1 MKLMPS
7 TEVARSERR
16 STTLSRALG
25 AGAFALGLLLCGGNP
40 AVAGGA
46 LIETTAPLA
55 DRSEESVK
63 AAVIAAIDKAVRGAS
78 AMGFAWF
85 QLRDAQV
92 TEHEVAVQI
101 LATDKDPGEVE
112 EVDPGAPPAPP
123 DASMDDGNVTG
134 EPGSGAPVAE
144 ASRLHI

>member
-1 MKLMPS
+1 M
-7 TEVARSERR
+7 
-16 STTLSRALG
+16 SRALV
-25 AGAFALGLLLCGGNP
+25 AAAVAFGLFLCGGR
-40 AVAGGA
+40 AALAGGA

-92 TEHEVAVQI
+92 TEDEVAIQI
-101 LATDKDPGEVE
+101 LATDQDPGQVE
-112 EVDPGAPPAPP
+112 EIVPGDSDAAPGAPA
-123 DASMDDGNVTG
+123 DDGDVAE
-134 EPGSGAPVAE
+134 EPGPGGPLAE
-144 ASRLHI
+144 ATRLHI

>member
-1 MKLMPS
+1 M
-7 TEVARSERR
+7 A
-16 STTLSRALG
+16 RALG
-25 AGAFALGLLLCGGNP
+25 VGALALGLFLLGNNP
-40 AVAGGA
+40 AGAGGA

-55 DRSEESVK
+55 DRSDESVK

-92 TEHEVAVQI
+92 TEHEVAIQI
-101 LATDKDPGEVE
+101 LATDEEPGAVEERDPRAPGAAPGESTDPG
-112 EVDPGAPPAPP
+112 D
-123 DASMDDGNVTG
+123 VTE

-144 ASRLHI
+144 ASRIHI

>member
-7 TEVARSERR
+7 TQVARSERR
-16 STTLSRALG
+16 ITTISRALG

-123 DASMDDGNVTG
+123 DASMDDGNVTE

>member
-1 MKLMPS
+1 MP
-7 TEVARSERR
+7 
-16 STTLSRALG
+16 RALG

-92 TEHEVAVQI
+92 SEHEVAVQI
-101 LATDKDPGEVE
+101 LATDKVPGEVE

-123 DASMDDGNVTG
+123 DALTDDGNVTE
-134 EPGSGAPVAE
+134 EPGTGAPVAE